1 MTFGVDFRIKEAKER
16 AAFPELYPDHEPP
29 LAHVS
34 AKWNLEDTLAAIDR
48 ADAVQRRGYVAMGDA
63 LILAVL
69 CGRTPEEARAAA
81 KAQYERTINEQS

>member
-1 MTFGVDFRIKEAKER
+1 M
-16 AAFPELYPDHEPP
+16 
-29 LAHVS
+29 AHVS

-48 ADAVQRRGYVAMGDA
+48 ADAVQRRGYVAMSDA

-81 KAQYERTINEQS
+81 KAQYERTINEQG